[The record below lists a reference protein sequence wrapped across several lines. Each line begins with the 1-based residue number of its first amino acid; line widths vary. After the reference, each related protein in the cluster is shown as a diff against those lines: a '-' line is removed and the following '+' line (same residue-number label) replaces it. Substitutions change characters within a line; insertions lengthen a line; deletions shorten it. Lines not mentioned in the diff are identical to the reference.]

1 MSAKAFILFLLL
13 PLLAPAETVHING
26 QIDQSESNQ
35 VLIAPPIDG
44 KCTWFMMDTLYAN
57 AEGRFHYSFPLEE
70 PALLFLRSNRNVRYL
85 LVAPGRQYQVFIDTA
100 NQEEI
105 IRVEGDNNKLQSLYA
120 NLERP
125 GHVQQQARE
134 YVSLS
139 PAEIWNQIEQ
149 NREAEMAPFKKLLEE
164 GDMEPSVFELVR
176 ADIET
181 YWAAI
186 AGEAFH
192 LKIRKDFSKKTIDS
206 WAEVF
211 QRFPVSAGNRPRSV
225 YWFDYARNYV
235 SSYHATYLAMKEERL
250 DSTSLANLWEQRKW
264 NAYLLAQSEKVLEG
278 AFLEYFKA
286 LHIRYEAISNQF
298 YRDLIQL
305 FEDFSSEY
313 PDSPF
318 LPYLEPKIA
327 EIQNYHQIVQGDF
340 PEGVT
345 FVENYDSLHSLSEI
359 RRRFKGRPLFIDVWA
374 SWCGPCKREFQHQAE
389 LKEILKENGID
400 LLFISLDREEYHQKW
415 EEMIKYYSLTGKHI
429 LAAQEL
435 FVDLEKIFSGGEY
448 VQIPWYIIIDREG
461 DIAELR
467 APPPSSGEKL
477 YKLLETVANQP

>member
-1 MSAKAFILFLLL
+1 MKAKAFMLFLLL
-13 PLLAPAETVHING
+13 PLFTLAETVHISG
-26 QIDQSESNQ
+26 RIDQSESNQ

-70 PALLFLRSNRNVRYL
+70 PALLFLRNSTNIRYL
-85 LVAPGRQYQVFIDTA
+85 PVEPGQQYQVIIDTA

-105 IRVEGDNNKLQSLYA
+105 IRIEGGNEKLQTLYA

-125 GHVQQQARE
+125 GHVQQKAGE

-139 PAEIWNQIEQ
+139 PAEIWNQIDQ

-164 GDMEPSVFELVR
+164 GNIERPLYELIK

-192 LKIRKDFSKKTIDS
+192 LKIRKDFSETTIHS

-211 QRFPVSAGNRPRSV
+211 QRFPVSAGARPRSV

-235 SSYHATYLAMKEERL
+235 STYHATYLAMEEERL
-250 DSTSLANLWEQRKW
+250 DSTSLANLREQRKW
-264 NAYLLAQSEKVLEG
+264 NAYLLEQSEEILEG

-286 LHIRYEAISNQF
+286 LHIRYEAIRNQF
-298 YRDLIQL
+298 YKDLIPL
-305 FEDFSSEY
+305 FKDFTSDY

-318 LPYLEPKIA
+318 LPYLEPEIAKI
-327 EIQNYHQIVQGDF
+327 QDYHRIVQGDF

-359 RRRFKGRPLFIDVWA
+359 RQRFKGRPLFIDVWA
-374 SWCGPCKREFQHQAE
+374 SWCGPCKREFQHQAA
-389 LKEILKENGID
+389 LKEILKEHGID

-415 EEMIKYYSLTGKHI
+415 EEMIKYYALSGKHI
-429 LAAQEL
+429 RAAQEL

-461 DIAELR
+461 DIAELH

-477 YKLLETVANQP
+477 YNLLGKVANQR